1 MTASRRIERKSG
13 NAHGKNADADAS
25 DFPPLLSMPPCP
37 IDDNS
42 EWLEPDGLG
51 GFASGTATGINTR
64 RYHAILLASMR
75 PPTDR
80 FVLVNTFD
88 AWIETSKGVFPI
100 TSQRYAPGITYPLG
114 APAIVSFTT
123 DPWPTWIIEPTPGL
137 RIRHER
143 VVRHGEPT
151 TLLTWSLVEGGSGP
165 ATLIV
170 RPLMSGRD
178 YHALHHAN
186 AAFRFDADVWGGRV
200 QWEPYR
206 GGPLIVA
213 ITNGNY
219 EHRPDW
225 YRNFQYEA
233 ERARG
238 QDCVEDLAS
247 PGVFR
252 WNVSNADAVLALST
266 ACDAEPHEWTEE
278 GAVALAAKIKESEHT
293 RRSGFGRGGGGPLH
307 RAADAY
313 IVKRQ
318 PSRDHPAGTTVIAGY
333 PWFTDWGRDTF
344 ISLRGLCLARGVERL
359 NDARD
364 ILLTWASLV
373 SEGMLPNRLPDRGD
387 EPEYNAVDASLW
399 FVIAAG
405 EYLARAKE
413 AKHGKP
419 EDRKTLVRAIDAII
433 TGYSRGTRY
442 NIRLDTD
449 GLIGAGVEGVQLTWM
464 DAKVGDWVVTPRIG
478 KPVEIQALW
487 LNALKFHANL
497 TGADHPA
504 FTLGMESFGKRFWDA
519 RRGFL
524 ADVVDVN
531 HNPGQVDE
539 SFRPNQLYAVGG
551 LPLKLLDD
559 AACARVVDAAEKR
572 LMTPMGPRSL
582 APGSHGYRGR
592 YEGDL
597 LSRDGAYHMGT
608 VWPYL
613 TGAFVEAWVRAK
625 GSTDEAKREAR
636 ERFLVPLV
644 QRMCGGGGGGGV
656 GCGGVGHI
664 SEIADGDAP
673 HTGRG
678 CPFQAWS
685 VAEAL
690 RLDRDVLAV
699 GSPVERAAKGGKQ
712 RVGEKW

>member
-1 MTASRRIERKSG
+1 MTTRKTERPKAFEEKSK
-13 NAHGKNADADAS
+13 GKRATLRVYPA
-25 DFPPLLSMPPCP
+25 LLSTPPCP
-37 IDDNS
+37 IDEGS

-75 PPTDR
+75 PPADR
-80 FVLVNTFD
+80 FVLVNTLD
-88 AWIETSKGVFPI
+88 AWVQTPEGVFPL

-114 APAIVSFTT
+114 APTIVSFTT
-123 DPWPTWIIEPTPGL
+123 DPWPTWILEPTPGV
-137 RIRHER
+137 RVRHER

-151 TLLTWSLVEGGSGP
+151 TLLTWSLVDTGTIDGP
-165 ATLIV
+165 TSLIV

-186 AAFRFDADVWGGRV
+186 AAFRFDADIWGGRV
-200 QWEPYR
+200 QWEPYA
-206 GGPLIVA
+206 GVPPIVA
-213 ITNGNY
+213 ITNGDY

-225 YRNFQYEA
+225 YRNFLYEA

-238 QDCVEDLAS
+238 QDCIEDLAS
-247 PGVFR
+247 PGVLR
-252 WNVSNADAVLALST
+252 WDLAARDAVLTFST
-266 ACDAEPHEWTEE
+266 QCDAEPHEWTED
-278 GAVALAAKIKESEHT
+278 GAAELAETIKSTEHA
-293 RRSGFGRGGGGPLH
+293 RRGAFQGGGGALQ

-313 IVKRQ
+313 IVRRQ

-344 ISLRGLCLARGVERL
+344 ISLRGLCLSRGAERL
-359 NDARD
+359 DDARD

-399 FVIAAG
+399 FVVAAG
-405 EYLARAKE
+405 AYLARAKGQ
-413 AKHGKP
+413 KHGRP
-419 EDRKTLVRAIDAII
+419 EDRRTLVRAIDAIV

-449 GLIGAGVEGVQLTWM
+449 GLLRAGVEGVQLTWM
-464 DAKVGDWVVTPRIG
+464 DAKVGGWVVTPRIG

-487 LNALKFHANL
+487 LNALKVHAEL

-504 FTLGMESFGKRFWDA
+504 FAPGMDSFGKRFWDE

-531 HNPGQVDE
+531 HNPGQIDE

-551 LPLKLLDD
+551 LPVKLLDD
-559 AACARVVDAAEKR
+559 ASCALVVDAVEKR
-572 LMTPMGPRSL
+572 LLTPMGPRSL
-582 APGSHGYRGR
+582 APDAHGYRGR

-613 TGAFVEAWVRAK
+613 TGAFVEAWVRAR

-636 ERFLVPLV
+636 QRFLMPLV
-644 QRMCGGGGGGGV
+644 QRMSG
-656 GCGGVGHI
+656 GGVGHI
-664 SEIADGDAP
+664 CEIADGDEP
-673 HTGRG
+673 HAGRG

-699 GSPVERAAKGGKQ
+699 GSPVERVAKGGKQ
-712 RVGEKW
+712 RVGEKR